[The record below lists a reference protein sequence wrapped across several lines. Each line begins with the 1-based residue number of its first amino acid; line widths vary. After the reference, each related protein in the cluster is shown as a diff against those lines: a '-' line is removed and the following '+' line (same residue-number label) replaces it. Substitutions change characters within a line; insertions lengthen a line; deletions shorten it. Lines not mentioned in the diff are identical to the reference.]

1 MGPEKSHWNRLSL
14 ARKEGRTRG
23 GARGLS
29 LTGVPR
35 VGKTVG
41 HDGVARGG
49 AHQVQ
54 ICLTCIHSTILC
66 GWGVGA
72 CSSEDRRWDRR
83 RPPNA
88 TEDTERQGRSGETG
102 WGTYSASEMEY
113 GRTTCDSMRL

>member
-49 AHQVQ
+49 AQPSSD
-54 ICLTCIHSTILC
+54 LFDLHS
-66 GWGVGA
+66 
-72 CSSEDRRWDRR
+72 
-83 RPPNA
+83 
-88 TEDTERQGRSGETG
+88 QH
-102 WGTYSASEMEY
+102 
-113 GRTTCDSMRL
+113 DSMWLGCRGLF